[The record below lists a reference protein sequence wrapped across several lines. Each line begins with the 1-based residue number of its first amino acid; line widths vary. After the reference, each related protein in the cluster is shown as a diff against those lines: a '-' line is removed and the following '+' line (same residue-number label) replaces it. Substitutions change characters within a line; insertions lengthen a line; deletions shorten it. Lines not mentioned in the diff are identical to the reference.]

1 MAHTHVL
8 HSEPMRRTGERA
20 ERKANRVHWHA
31 ALTHF
36 PISFFGAA
44 FLFQV
49 LHLFMFQKAFEL
61 STTVCVLVGAFSL
74 IPAIISGWWTW
85 RTQYHGSKARIVR
98 RKIVIAFVM
107 LGTSVALSV
116 WRVALY
122 YLGSAADGVD
132 HYAFFA
138 FTALLIA
145 AAILEGYYG
154 GRLAHHDGAAV
165 CGPEES
171 DKEER

>member
-1 MAHTHVL
+1 MAHSHILHWGWTH
-8 HSEPMRRTGERA
+8 RTVGQPEH
-20 ERKANRVHWHA
+20 KTSRVHWHA

-36 PISFFGAA
+36 PISLFGAA

-49 LHLFMFQKAFEL
+49 LHLFMFRQAFEL
-61 STTVCVLVGAFSL
+61 STTACVLIGAASL

-85 RTQYHGSKARIVR
+85 RTHYHGSKARIFR
-98 RKIVIAFVM
+98 RKIVIAFLM
-107 LGTSVALSV
+107 LGISVALSA

-122 YLGSAADGVD
+122 YLGSGADGVD
-132 HYAFFA
+132 HYVFFA

-154 GRLAHHDGAAV
+154 GRLAHRTQAGA
-165 CGPEES
+165 CDPNELSGQE
-171 DKEER
+171 